1 MTQTITT
8 RKISIITITSI
19 ILALFVY
26 LYSYQVSLSSAMAIQ
41 DIESEILDIKSKISE
56 TEFLVV
62 ESKRNIDRDVALADG
77 FVKISDVKFVK
88 KNQDTALNARTN

>member
-1 MTQTITT
+1 M
-8 RKISIITITSI
+8 
-19 ILALFVY
+19 
-26 LYSYQVSLSSAMAIQ
+26 SLTVNLLTVNLLTVNLLTVDMLTVWQ
-41 DIESEILDIKSKISE
+41 
-56 TEFLVV
+56 LVV